1 MRKKINF
8 LHYFFMKYEDLES
21 EFKKQEFNKTKKPM
35 RSKMYRILITLILS
49 LSTMV
54 LSAQNYSTVTN
65 ESEVTIS
72 GTSNVHDW
80 ESKAEQFSGTA
91 TIEIKEDSL
100 LSISNLEFNV
110 VVDGIKSGKGGMDS
124 KTYDALNKKK
134 HPNIIFVLSGICDIT
149 TNTLTATGELTVS
162 GVSKTIQ
169 MDVEY
174 EILPD
179 GSILFKGSQAITMT
193 DYDVDPPKAMFGAI
207 KAGADVDVIFDAKF
221 AK

>member
-1 MRKKINF
+1 
-8 LHYFFMKYEDLES
+8 
-21 EFKKQEFNKTKKPM
+21 M

-49 LSTMV
+49 LSTMA
-54 LSAQNYSTVTN
+54 LYAQNYSIIEN
-65 ESEVTIS
+65 ESEVIID

-80 ESKAEQFSGTA
+80 ESNAEQFSGTA
-91 TIEIKEDSL
+91 TIEIAEDSL
-100 LSISNLEFNV
+100 ISSISGLEFNV

-134 HPNIIFVLSGICDIT
+134 HPNITFVLSEVTNIT
-149 TNTLTATGELTVS
+149 SDSLTATGELTIS
-162 GVSKTIQ
+162 GVTNSVQ
-169 MDVEY
+169 MEVEY

>member
-1 MRKKINF
+1 
-8 LHYFFMKYEDLES
+8 
-21 EFKKQEFNKTKKPM
+21 
-35 RSKMYRILITLILS
+35 MYRILITLILS

-179 GSILFKGSQAITMT
+179 GTISFKGSQPITMT
-193 DYDVDPPKAMFGAI
+193 DYKVDPPKAMFGAI
-207 KAGADVDVIFDAKF
+207 KAGADVSVIFDAKF
-221 AK
+221 AQ